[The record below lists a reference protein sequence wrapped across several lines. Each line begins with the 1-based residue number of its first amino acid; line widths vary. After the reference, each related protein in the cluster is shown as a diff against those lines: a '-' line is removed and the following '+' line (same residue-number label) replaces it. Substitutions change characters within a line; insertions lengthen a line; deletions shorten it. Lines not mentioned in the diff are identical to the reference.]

1 MSKRTIKVLSLI
13 LTLVMF
19 LSVSTPGFA
28 WGGGIGIG
36 DGWGRDI
43 GEDEVRDFEPEG
55 EIEEKEEYD
64 YFSAFDEE
72 SGINVV
78 VEAPMGSL
86 PLLAELRVE
95 PVDAEAIRDAVNSVV
110 EGEPEILVA
119 MDISF
124 WLDDIKIEPEEPVR
138 VKIAAPELEGKSNLT
153 LVHIPD
159 EAEPETLD
167 LLPEEE
173 LSFKLGTNEI
183 CFESGEFSVYAVT
196 WSGGTTNIHFGTLN
210 GGSFTE
216 FDDTVSLDSSAA
228 SMNLNVR
235 FEDYEY
241 TGAYYE
247 ADGVRVELASS
258 ILTKVTTEDGTA
270 WTMQVRVT
278 SGEGEDE
285 QVLIETR
292 TLEGVTDIYAF
303 YSPKGAGYTPPSP
316 APVEVKGPIT
326 DKHVSANGDGTY
338 QIRLDITGQVD
349 HTETRVGA
357 NVIIVFDNTK
367 SMRYLMDGTDP
378 GANSNSDQQRIDFMR
393 PALRTLINT
402 LDPDVNTI
410 NLAFA
415 IFNLNGSLHSW
426 GNNSISGLTHW
437 TQDKQTML
445 AYTNSNDLSPQNNSA
460 GTNWEIGL
468 DQGLILLDEAQNAN
482 NTILNAN
489 KTYIIFVTDGDP
501 NRWVGYNYSNNEFN
515 HYDEAVTNAQDEANE
530 MVTRGAK
537 LYGIFCGSSSGQE
550 RLELLITTAG
560 GEETIAATNEAEIN
574 AAFQG
579 IATTIVNDLGASN
592 VTADDGIPQL
602 ADVSAS
608 VSGQAGGYKY
618 YISYPLTLV
627 TQGAHAGEYSYTYK
641 DDQGQP
647 VTAYVAASN
656 VAGAVDRN
664 AANYSVEPGYTYVE
678 DESHNRIYYKT
689 EVWED
694 APSAGYSSSNGVTWD
709 LSDAGVLADETIY
722 TITFDVWPSQEA
734 YDLLANLNNKMPGWT
749 LDKLDDATLEQMVV
763 TLNGSDYGY
772 TPGATEGTGTWSNG
786 TTTYASTDAFL
797 VAINAALQQDE
808 NAVYYNILTN
818 THLYTTYEYD
828 GQEYNDPPEH
838 GLVSGAMV
846 LEDQT
851 IGIVK
856 YWHNDLDALA
866 AEDISL
872 TITRDGEHYMDVVMG
887 SPVKIG
893 EHEWKQEPDVDLYIS
908 CGIMTVDDQ
917 NNLTMNTTG
926 HDYSVIENDGS
937 PWYWDLTAY
946 VYHPMVV
953 NAENTMLIL
962 VTDEDQAKPDFPA
975 AAKNLENNKRI
986 QAGGKWYYKF
996 DNKLYVQTDG
1006 ATNILRADNDRRS
1019 NLQIAKTVTGDDAP
1033 EDELFTFE
1041 VTMENEKTPYVGDEE
1056 YNSDYH
1062 TFWFV
1067 VLNDPN
1073 NYCDLATT
1081 AANFL
1086 DPENPAPG
1094 TIVWEEDGLVVDG
1107 ATAEIGELRTDDSTI
1122 SNIQT
1127 HAADDTHP
1135 CPYITYTK
1143 NSKTYTVKAVD
1154 LQQHTGTETIDNE
1167 GTPTTHNYTYYS
1179 YYTGY
1184 YSFDNVKNGRTV
1196 TVSIKAGWRICFTSI
1211 TKNTSYTIEEPT
1223 EDLPDGFVLNT
1234 VTTSAHCNKA
1244 GETATAGVVNPDED
1258 NPAIVKGSI
1267 DASNSDYRVYYSNR
1281 FVGFFYVYH
1290 SSDCT
1295 LERFPFA
1302 TDGVVYSEDKTFDIA
1317 SLTADGT
1324 LYGGYYSDY
1333 AGKTSGFDA
1342 NAAKALDYSDKANPP
1357 KDADGTAYSTEYIRD
1372 SNRGAWS
1379 SSATLT
1385 VNGFEM
1391 VPAANTVYYL
1401 KEVPTAYL
1409 QPYFHYTYSKET
1421 FDIYD
1426 GWLISA
1432 IDDCLYQET
1441 GFIIV
1446 SENDEARVCSTLTVK
1461 TTQSG
1466 GTTVLLKPEGIFR
1479 SRGVKSGYLSYLQ
1492 VLKDGS
1498 PTLMD
1503 EAERV
1508 LQYWI
1513 TPDGLIVTG
1522 TTSRT
1527 YAGLDNKNNL
1537 GKTDTTVATTVTAP
1551 GGGEL
1556 PSDP

>member
-36 DGWGRDI
+36 NGWDRDI
-43 GEDEVRDFEPEG
+43 GEDEIRDFEPDVEP
-55 EIEEKEEYD
+55 EEKEEYE
-64 YFSAFDEE
+64 YYSTFDED

-78 VEAPMGSL
+78 VAAPQGAL
-86 PLLAELRVE
+86 PTLAELRVE

-124 WLDDIKIEPEEPVR
+124 WLDDIEIEPEEPVR

-196 WSGGTTNIHFGTLN
+196 WSGGETKIHFGTLN
-210 GGSFTE
+210 GGNFTE
-216 FDDTVSLDSSAA
+216 FDDTVFLDSSAA
-228 SMNLNVR
+228 NMNLNVS
-235 FEDYEY
+235 FEGYTY

-247 ADGVRVELASS
+247 ADGVRIELASS
-258 ILTKVTTEDGTA
+258 ILNKVTTENGTA

-278 SGEGEDE
+278 TGEGEDA
-285 QVLIETR
+285 QTTIVTR

-357 NVIIVFDNTK
+357 NVIIVFDNTR
-367 SMRYLMDGTDP
+367 SMEYYMDGHNNATAP
-378 GANSNSDQQRIDFMR
+378 EGQRRIDYVR
-393 PALRTLINT
+393 PALQTLINT
-402 LDPDVNTI
+402 LDPAVNTI
-410 NLAFA
+410 NLSFA
-415 IFNLNGSLHSW
+415 IFNLNASTHSW
-426 GNNSISGLTHW
+426 GANSISGLNHW
-437 TQDKQTML
+437 TQNKQTML
-445 AYTNSNDLSPQNNSA
+445 AFTNSNELNPTHNSS

-468 DQGLILLDEAQNAN
+468 QEGLRLLAEVPNSEILSG
-482 NTILNAN
+482 N
-489 KTYIIFVTDGDP
+489 KTYVIFVTDGDP
-501 NRWVGYNYSNNEFN
+501 NRWVGYNMGNNN
-515 HYDEAVTNAQDEANE
+515 YNYNDEAVAAAQDEANL
-530 MVTRGAK
+530 MVSNGAK

-550 RLELLITTAG
+550 RLERLITNAG
-560 GEETIAATNEAEIN
+560 GVEAIAATSEAEIN

-627 TQGAHAGEYSYTYK
+627 TQGAHEGEYSYSYK

-647 VTAYVAASN
+647 ATGYVAAN
-656 VAGAVDRN
+656 NLNDAVDRN
-664 AANYSVEPGYTYVE
+664 ADDYTIAPGYTYVGE
-678 DESHNRIYYKT
+678 GNNRTYYLT
-689 EVWED
+689 QVWAD
-694 APSAGYSSSNGVTWD
+694 APGAGYSSSNGVTWD

-734 YDLLANLNNKMPGWT
+734 YDLLANLNNHMPDYQ
-749 LDKLDDATLEQMVV
+749 LNKLDDATLEQLDV
-763 TLNGSDYGY
+763 TLNGSHFVY
-772 TPGATEGTGTWSNG
+772 TPGATEGEGTWSDG
-786 TTTYASTDAFL
+786 TNTYTTAQFLAAIDDAGE
-797 VAINAALQQDE
+797 DK
-808 NAVYYNILTN
+808 VYYNILTN
-818 THLYTTYEYD
+818 THLYTTYEYN
-828 GQEYNDPPEH
+828 GQSYNDPPEH
-838 GLVSGAMV
+838 GLVSGAML

-856 YWHNDLDALA
+856 YWHNDLDALE
-866 AEDISL
+866 AEEISL
-872 TITRDGEHYMDVVMG
+872 TITRDGERYMDVLMG
-887 SPVKIG
+887 APTRVPG
-893 EHEWKQEPDVDLYIS
+893 TDHEWVQEPETEIFIS

-926 HDYSVIENDGS
+926 HDYSVVENDGS

-962 VTDEDQAKPDFPA
+962 VSDEEQAEPDFPSA
-975 AAKNLENNKRI
+975 LKSLENNKRTLV
-986 QAGGKWYYKF
+986 GEKWYYKF

-1019 NLQIAKTVTGDDAP
+1019 NLQITKAISGDDAP
-1033 EDELFTFE
+1033 QGELFTFD
-1041 VTMENEKTPYVGDEE
+1041 VTMKNKTTPYVGGNG

-1073 NYCDLATT
+1073 NYCDLEPGS
-1081 AANFL
+1081 ANFL

-1107 ATAEIGELRTDDSTI
+1107 ATAEIGELRTDDDAI

-1127 HAADDTHP
+1127 HAADDTYS

-1154 LQQHTGTETIDNE
+1154 LQQHTGTETIDVE
-1167 GTPTTHNYTYYS
+1167 GTPTTQNYTYYS

-1184 YSFDNVKNGRTV
+1184 YWFDNVEGGK
-1196 TVSIKAGWRICFTSI
+1196 TVSISIKPGWRICFTSI
-1211 TKNTSYTIEEPT
+1211 TKNAEYTIKEPGASM
-1223 EDLPDGFVLNT
+1223 PDGFVLDSIR
-1234 VTTSAHCNKA
+1234 TTAHCNKT
-1244 GETATAGVVNPDED
+1244 GESATAGVVSTS
-1258 NPAIVKGSI
+1258 NPALVEGSI
-1267 DASNSDYRVYYSNR
+1267 DNSNSDYRVYYTNR
-1281 FVGFFYVYH
+1281 FAGFFYVYH
-1290 SSDCT
+1290 SSSGVV
-1295 LERFPFA
+1295 ERFPFA
-1302 TDGVVYSEDKTFDIA
+1302 TEGVPYGGEKTFDIA
-1317 SLTADGT
+1317 SLTAKNT
-1324 LYGGYYSDY
+1324 LYGGYFSDY
-1333 AGKTSGFDA
+1333 SGKSKDFDA
-1342 NAAKALDYSDKANPP
+1342 AALTYTDDKSSDLLYDKDEAPNGAHVYSPDYIAE
-1357 KDADGTAYSTEYIRD
+1357 T
-1372 SNRGAWS
+1372 NRGAWS
-1379 SSATLT
+1379 VNSAYT
-1385 VNGFEM
+1385 VNGFAM
-1391 VPAANTVYYL
+1391 APVANAVYYL

-1421 FDIYD
+1421 FDLFD

-1441 GFIIV
+1441 GFVIV
-1446 SENDEARVCSTLTVK
+1446 SKNEEARVCSTLTVQNK
-1461 TTQSG
+1461 IG
-1466 GTTVLLKPEGIFR
+1466 GASVLLKPENIFR
-1479 SRGVKSGYLSYLQ
+1479 SKGVKSGYLSYLW
-1492 VLKDGS
+1492 VLEDGVL
-1498 PTLMD
+1498 TMMD
-1503 EAERV
+1503 EGDRI

-1513 TPDGLIVTG
+1513 TLDGLIVTG
-1522 TTSRT
+1522 TTART
-1527 YAGLDNKNNL
+1527 YAGMDNKDNL
-1537 GKTDTTVATTVTAP
+1537 EKTDYPVASTVKAP
-1551 GGGEL
+1551 GDDES
-1556 PSDP
+1556 PIIP